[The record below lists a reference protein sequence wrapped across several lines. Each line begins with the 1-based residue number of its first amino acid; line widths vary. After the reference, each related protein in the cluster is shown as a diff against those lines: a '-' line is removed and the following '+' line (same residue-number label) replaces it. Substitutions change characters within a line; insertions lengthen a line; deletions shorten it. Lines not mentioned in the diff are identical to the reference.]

1 MRTLSLVLEDFQL
14 QILVFGNLAKFSQ
27 ELLAFYLTSCLEI
40 SSRTFLC
47 DTQEVSHKNVRYLE
61 ASCIEAVRAVTVLD
75 VAAIRS
81 SRIFPSIPC
90 KDRVEPCLASL
101 KSKLP
106 QGDEWSY
113 EIKWDGYRSGRTG
126 DWLKIKCIQSDS
138 FAIIGYEP
146 STALPGAIASLLLG
160 ARSRDGYKYVGSVGT
175 GFKHDEAC
183 RQKKMLNEIEN
194 RMPVGEPASE

>member
-1 MRTLSLVLEDFQL
+1 M
-14 QILVFGNLAKFSQ
+14 
-27 ELLAFYLTSCLEI
+27 TSAIDL
-40 SSRTFLC
+40 F
-47 DTQEVSHKNVRYLE
+47 
-61 ASCIEAVRAVTVLD
+61 IEAVRAVTVLD

-90 KDRVEPCLASL
+90 RIALSPALALL

-106 QGDEWSY
+106 QDDKWSY

-160 ARSRDGYKYVGSVGT
+160 ARYRDG
-175 GFKHDEAC
+175 
-183 RQKKMLNEIEN
+183 
-194 RMPVGEPASE
+194 